1 MPILW
6 IRQDRHFYIIQ
17 NSLKIIIMQEC
28 FIKEEESFRRKFLLR
43 TKGFEIVTYR
53 GKIKED
59 CENGKIIFKILNY
72 NIYGGI
78 IYGRK

>member
-1 MPILW
+1 M
-6 IRQDRHFYIIQ
+6 
-17 NSLKIIIMQEC
+17 
-28 FIKEEESFRRKFLLR
+28 R